1 MAGAQAQ
8 PKGHSVD
15 DFNTPAAL
23 KVMPGRLAQQ
33 WHRQDAF
40 LAPQDYQ
47 HPLLAKFRGIAGSVP
62 WDAFTVWSHWKL
74 ADLADG
80 VNTVIPY
87 SNGQPALLERSVGK
101 GRVLVFTTPI
111 SDEATDSDL
120 WNLLAVGAEPWP
132 FVMLSN
138 EMLFYLVGSGEERLN
153 YLAGEAVVI
162 RLPEDER
169 QLIFSLRTPE
179 GEEYPQSVDQ
189 KTGSLTITT
198 TATPGNYQLRAGGTQ
213 GGVRRGF
220 SVNVPAAATDLAR
233 LNHDELATLFGKD
246 RFRLSRSK
254 DEIER
259 DVSLGRT
266 GHELYPLL
274 IVLVALILGGEH
286 LLANKF
292 YRRDPHGEP
301 PPRTDIAALVAETQ
315 QAGTGRSGVT
325 VRNR

>member
-1 MAGAQAQ
+1 M
-8 PKGHSVD
+8 
-15 DFNTPAAL
+15 
-23 KVMPGRLAQQ
+23 
-33 WHRQDAF
+33 
-40 LAPQDYQ
+40 
-47 HPLLAKFRGIAGSVP
+47 
-62 WDAFTVWSHWKL
+62 
-74 ADLADG
+74 
-80 VNTVIPY
+80 
-87 SNGQPALLERSVGK
+87 
-101 GRVLVFTTPI
+101 
-111 SDEATDSDL
+111 
-120 WNLLAVGAEPWP
+120 
-132 FVMLSN
+132 
-138 EMLFYLVGSGEERLN
+138 
-153 YLAGEAVVI
+153 

-189 KTGSLTITT
+189 KTGNLTITT
-198 TATPGNYQLRAGGTQ
+198 TATPGNYQLRSGGTQ

-259 DVSLGRT
+259 DVNLGRT

-292 YRRDPHGEP
+292 YRRDPQGEP

-315 QAGTGRSGVT
+315 KPEPVEVS
-325 VRNR
+325 